1 MKHPLL
7 ACLMPLLALFAGTVI
22 AQETTESNIVPPKA
36 SQSVPAIS
44 LPPKIAFLMPPK
56 GSKFEKASELALN
69 GLLASNYASSQPAEV
84 LLIRPGSLD
93 TVKTQLEK
101 AATAG
106 AMVAVGPIDRQGV
119 EEISKLAY
127 LPLPV
132 VTLNQ
137 VELDRPIP
145 LTAEEIAERD
155 RLEENRRLAKA
166 DQSEPEI
173 QNSRETV
180 GATST
185 TTATDSDIAE
195 KTRISA
201 RATVPGLVLAEDI
214 PHPNVRYEAQ
224 KFPRGMLML
233 GLSMEEDAKYVA
245 QLGIQSLP
253 QHTESGKRPR
263 VLLLDHDSPLDKRIS
278 EAFEHELTRLGFAPD
293 RFTVDINE
301 FKHITKFFKLVVTED
316 EDEEEFNEPLIDQEA
331 DPVGWRQQQLRLRK
345 IEAAKR
351 ARAALAEPPYHA
363 VFLAMDANTASLIR
377 SRLPLRSRVWATP
390 AVYPGNPLFS
400 PDAKALTYDLTQV
413 AFVASPLVI
422 HFDPQVF
429 EEKYRVPAPETTFE
443 KTLFA
448 LGADALTLAQQIA
461 SGTKSQTVNGLLGTL
476 SYDLDLSPLVSR
488 HGETAM
494 IMGGSI
500 RPMSQ
505 QDVID
510 YQIIEPKKRALIK
523 ARDAVIPEAP
533 QPSEEE

>member
-173 QNSRETV
+173 RIHGRLWGPLPLPQQQ
-180 GATST
+180 
-185 TTATDSDIAE
+185 TAILRR
-195 KTRISA
+195 K
-201 RATVPGLVLAEDI
+201 LVFQLG
-214 PHPNVRYEAQ
+214 PP
-224 KFPRGMLML
+224 FL
-233 GLSMEEDAKYVA
+233 GLS
-245 QLGIQSLP
+245 L
-253 QHTESGKRPR
+253 R
-263 VLLLDHDSPLDKRIS
+263 RI
-278 EAFEHELTRLGFAPD
+278 FRT
-293 RFTVDINE
+293 
-301 FKHITKFFKLVVTED
+301 
-316 EDEEEFNEPLIDQEA
+316 
-331 DPVGWRQQQLRLRK
+331 
-345 IEAAKR
+345 
-351 ARAALAEPPYHA
+351 
-363 VFLAMDANTASLIR
+363 
-377 SRLPLRSRVWATP
+377 
-390 AVYPGNPLFS
+390 
-400 PDAKALTYDLTQV
+400 LTYVMRPKNSLGGMLSCS
-413 AFVASPLVI
+413 A
-422 HFDPQVF
+422 
-429 EEKYRVPAPETTFE
+429 YRWRKMP
-443 KTLFA
+443 
-448 LGADALTLAQQIA
+448 
-461 SGTKSQTVNGLLGTL
+461 NMLL
-476 SYDLDLSPLVSR
+476 S
-488 HGETAM
+488 
-494 IMGGSI
+494 
-500 RPMSQ
+500 
-505 QDVID
+505 
-510 YQIIEPKKRALIK
+510 
-523 ARDAVIPEAP
+523 
-533 QPSEEE
+533 